1 MTCQKL
7 SVYLQKSHDLM
18 PVMDSPE
25 YAGKNQGELLKVA
38 REKGVKVSVVSPRK
52 TPEFIRAFEA
62 AGGDL
67 GSAKVLLH
75 VLCNK
80 FDI

>member
-1 MTCQKL
+1 
-7 SVYLQKSHDLM
+7 M

-25 YAGKNQGELLKVA
+25 YAGKNQSELLKAA

-52 TPEFIRAFEA
+52 TPEFIKAYEA

-67 GSAKVLLH
+67 GSAKVLSTL
-75 VLCNK
+75 LKNS
-80 FDI
+80 